1 MYVHEGAR
9 KLRGWNPAA
18 TYCWTDF
25 TVSVRSVE
33 ISTKRIGA
41 AVAGMRSNSRLHLSA
56 NELLIETDH
65 VKFVTAELDKRG
77 GP

>member
-1 MYVHEGAR
+1 VEPGGNLLLDRLH
-9 KLRGWNPAA
+9 
-18 TYCWTDF
+18 C
-25 TVSVRSVE
+25 VREVIE
-33 ISTKRIGA
+33 ISTKRIRA